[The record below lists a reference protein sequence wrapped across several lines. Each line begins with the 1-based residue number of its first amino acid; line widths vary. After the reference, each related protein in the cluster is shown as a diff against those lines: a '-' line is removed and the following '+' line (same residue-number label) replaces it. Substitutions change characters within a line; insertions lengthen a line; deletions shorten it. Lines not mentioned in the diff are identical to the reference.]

1 MSRVLRP
8 LALDRSRRRVL
19 AQTLSAGFALAVQP
33 IAASAELT
41 DDSGLDAGPIE
52 IPVPP
57 GNLPGYRAVPR
68 KPSGKLPVIL
78 VVHEIFGVHEH
89 IRDVCRRLAKQGY
102 FAIAPELFYRHGD
115 VSKPSD
121 VKEVQAIVG
130 KAADRQ
136 VMSDLDATVA
146 LAKLDPRANA
156 ARLGITGFCWGGR
169 TTWLYATHNPDLK
182 AGVAW
187 YGRLTGERSELRP
200 RFPLDVV
207 SDLRASVLGLY
218 GGKDQGIP
226 LDDVEA
232 MKKALSASTNPK
244 AKAST
249 IHVYP
254 EAGHAFLAD
263 YRPSFH
269 AASAKDG
276 WKRQLAWFKQHG
288 L

>member
-1 MSRVLRP
+1 
-8 LALDRSRRRVL
+8 
-19 AQTLSAGFALAVQP
+19 
-33 IAASAELT
+33 
-41 DDSGLDAGPIE
+41 
-52 IPVPP
+52 
-57 GNLPGYRAVPR
+57 
-68 KPSGKLPVIL
+68 
-78 VVHEIFGVHEH
+78 
-89 IRDVCRRLAKQGY
+89 
-102 FAIAPELFYRHGD
+102 
-115 VSKPSD
+115 
-121 VKEVQAIVG
+121 
-130 KAADRQ
+130 
-136 VMSDLDATVA
+136 
-146 LAKLDPRANA
+146 
-156 ARLGITGFCWGGR
+156 
-169 TTWLYATHNPDLK
+169 
-182 AGVAW
+182 
-187 YGRLTGERSELRP
+187 LTGEKNPLRP

-232 MKKALSASTNPK
+232 MRKALSASTNPK